1 MIRWMNT
8 SEHLLNINMHC
19 NAKKSQTFFNP
30 VGLWPMNVFLFFPTI
45 AYFLFSL
52 HRVQHAQFITFSGH
66 TYLVLNKLL
75 LSTSVTPHLT
85 WMSCDVNSTLLTS
98 CLWLWI
104 SRLASSW
111 PSGFTLRGHP
121 CCVFDCYPKS
131 WGLWPSVT
139 DWYLA
144 WSPAT
149 THPSSINIKSLLC
162 KWLHL

>member
-1 MIRWMNT
+1 MSDILQPCRT
-8 SEHLLNINMHC
+8 SAHECVL
-19 NAKKSQTFFNP
+19 
-30 VGLWPMNVFLFFPTI
+30 VFPAI
-45 AYFLFSL
+45 AYFLISL
-52 HRVQHAQFITFSGH
+52 HCVHHARFISFSGH
-66 TYLVLNKLL
+66 TYFVLNKLL
-75 LSTSVTPHLT
+75 LSTSVIPCLS

-131 WGLWPSVT
+131 WGLRPSVT

-144 WSPAT
+144 WSPAST
-149 THPSSINIKSLLC
+149 RPSSINMKSLLC